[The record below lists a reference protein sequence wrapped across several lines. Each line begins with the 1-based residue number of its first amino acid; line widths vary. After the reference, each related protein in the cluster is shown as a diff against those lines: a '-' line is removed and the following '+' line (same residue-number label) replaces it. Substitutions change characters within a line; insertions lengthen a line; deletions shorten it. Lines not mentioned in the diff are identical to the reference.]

1 MISYTGNK
9 MPSDPNDEIASILAA
24 AKAGQPGATQRLFS
38 LVYDELKRMAKRRI
52 SAGTYWATQTT
63 TLVHEAYLRMV
74 KDEAASWANRHHF
87 FWAAARAMRDILVE
101 RARHDAAE
109 KRGGGYKRIELDEEM
124 LAEPSPVDLIA
135 LNDALVRFEA
145 VHPDA
150 AKIVEL
156 KYFAG
161 LKREQIA
168 ELMNVSESSVWRQ
181 WQFAKA
187 WLANELEAD

>member
-1 MISYTGNK
+1 MFIHTGKK
-9 MPSDPNDEIASILAA
+9 MPSDPNDEIASILSA

-38 LVYDELKRMAKRRI
+38 LVYDELKKIAKQRI
-52 SAGTYWATQTT
+52 SAGNYWASQTT

-101 RARHDAAE
+101 RARHDAAA
-109 KRGGGYKRIELDEEM
+109 KRGGGRKRVELDEEM
-124 LAEPSPVDLIA
+124 LAEPDPVELIA
-135 LNDALVRFEA
+135 LNDALERLELL
-145 VHPDA
+145 HPDA

-161 LKREQIA
+161 LTQEQIA
-168 ELMNVSESSVWRQ
+168 ELMHVSTSFVSRQ
-181 WQFAKA
+181 WHFAKA
-187 WLANELEAD
+187 WLASELEEN

>member
-1 MISYTGNK
+1 MSG
-9 MPSDPNDEIASILAA
+9 DPNDEIASILAA

-38 LVYDELKRMAKRRI
+38 LVYDELKKVAKRRI
-52 SAGTYWATQTT
+52 SAGNYWATQTT

-74 KDEAASWANRHHF
+74 KDDAASWANRHHF

-101 RARHDAAE
+101 RARHDAAA
-109 KRGGGYKRIELDEEM
+109 KRGGGQKRVELDQEM
-124 LAEPSPVDLIA
+124 LAEPAAVDLIA
-135 LNDALVRFEA
+135 LNDALERLESE
-145 VHPDA
+145 HPQA

-161 LKREQIA
+161 LNREQIG
-168 ELMNVSESSVWRQ
+168 ELLGISPSAVWRQ

-187 WLANELEAD
+187 WLSNELEDNL